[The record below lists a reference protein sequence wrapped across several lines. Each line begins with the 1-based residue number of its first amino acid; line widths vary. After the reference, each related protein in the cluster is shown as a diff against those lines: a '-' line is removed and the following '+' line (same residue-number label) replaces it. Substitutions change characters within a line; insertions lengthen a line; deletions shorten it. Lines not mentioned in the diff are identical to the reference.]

1 MNIGPDSL
9 APQELIQNFYNGVD
23 NVTWTK
29 GAHTLKLGAEYR
41 WYISPQNFTQRQR
54 GDYEYN
60 TTQMFLED
68 FSPDIIGERSKG
80 NSNYYGNQKG
90 IYWYANDSW
99 RYNTHL
105 TLNLGVRWEYNSIPI
120 GEQRQSLNAISS
132 QPQLIVSG
140 VNEPL
145 VFGKIDSSKKN
156 FAPRLGFAYSPGE
169 SGNTSIRAGF
179 GLAYDVLYDN
189 IGILA
194 PPPQVNMT
202 NDVPDLNH
210 SDA

>member
-1 MNIGPDSL
+1 
-9 APQELIQNFYNGVD
+9 
-23 NVTWTK
+23 
-29 GAHTLKLGAEYR
+29 
-41 WYISPQNFTQRQR
+41 
-54 GDYEYN
+54 
-60 TTQMFLED
+60 MFLED
-68 FSPDIIGERSKG
+68 FSPDIIGERSAGYQHTTMAIKRESTG
-80 NSNYYGNQKG
+80 MPMIVGEY
-90 IYWYANDSW
+90 D
-99 RYNTHL
+99 THL

-145 VFGKIDSSKKN
+145 VFGKIDSPKKN

-169 SGNTSIRAGF
+169 SGNTSIRGGF

-194 PPPQVNMT
+194 PPPQIGVT

-210 SDA
+210 SARQISWAAVDCPAEVPV